1 MGLFDL
7 LPPQPPRR
15 RVALGVT
22 AIVLVRAMLVTV
34 YETLD
39 DLEQGVRDTLGAHLI
54 DEFTGATMALPLLA
68 LLASG
73 VSRRPLRRGVWLEHT
88 PAVAVLFI
96 SYSAAHTVGME
107 LLRHLL
113 RPLVQLDSVL
123 NAPLLL
129 LAIGREL
136 PNDLF
141 YVALVIASVELWQFW
156 WHATE
161 NQRIAAERQR
171 HFVEAQL
178 TALRLQLQPHF
189 LFNALNT
196 VSATMYDD
204 PRRADTMLGDLAELL
219 RASLRR
225 PHNDLVP
232 LREELAIADRYID
245 LQTARFGN
253 RLSVHRDIED
263 SCLGVPV
270 PLFLLQPLLENA
282 VRHGRVE
289 RLGSGRIVVSAR
301 YTGTLLVLDVWDDG
315 GDEANA
321 SAGHGLGLRATRER
335 LQLQFGERATLSS
348 GPAEGGW
355 RVRISLPV
363 ECAAS

>member
-7 LPPQPPRR
+7 LPPQPPRH
-15 RVALGVT
+15 RVALGVI
-22 AIVLVRAMLVTV
+22 AIVLVRAMLVTI

-39 DLEQGVRDTLGAHLI
+39 DFAQGLPDTLGAHLI
-54 DEFTGATMALPLLA
+54 DEFTGAIMVLPLLA
-68 LLASG
+68 LLAAG
-73 VSRRPLRRGVWLEHT
+73 VSRRPLRRGVWLKHL
-88 PAVAVLFI
+88 PAVAALFVG
-96 SYSAAHTVGME
+96 YSVTHTVGME

-113 RPLVQLDSVL
+113 RPLAQLDSVL
-123 NAPLLL
+123 TAPLLL

-204 PRRADTMLGDLAELL
+204 PRRADTILGELAELL

-225 PHNDLVP
+225 PHDDLVP
-232 LREELAIADRYID
+232 LREELAIADRYIN
-245 LQTARFGN
+245 LQMARFGE
-253 RLSVHRDIED
+253 RLSVHRDIQE
-263 SCLGVPV
+263 SCLGVAV

-289 RLGSGRIVVSAR
+289 RLGRGRILMSAR
-301 YTGTLLVLDVWDDG
+301 LASATLTLDIWDDG
-315 GDEANA
+315 GDEAN
-321 SAGHGLGLRATRER
+321 STSGHGLGLRATRER
-335 LQLQFGERATLSS
+335 LQLRFGDRAALIS
-348 GPAEGGW
+348 GPADNGW
-355 RVRISLPV
+355 RVRITLPV
-363 ECAAS
+363 EQVA